1 MGSEKDATHLFRK
14 KAASASK
21 QQAMFGQT
29 KRMVAQDRQGTVLF
43 QESALR
49 VKKKKKKNKINK
61 KEGFLSCEES
71 GGVSLV

>member
-14 KAASASK
+14 KAASTSK

-29 KRMVAQDRQGTVLF
+29 KRMVAQDRQETILF

-49 VKKKKKKNKINK
+49 VNKKK
-61 KEGFLSCEES
+61 
-71 GGVSLV
+71 